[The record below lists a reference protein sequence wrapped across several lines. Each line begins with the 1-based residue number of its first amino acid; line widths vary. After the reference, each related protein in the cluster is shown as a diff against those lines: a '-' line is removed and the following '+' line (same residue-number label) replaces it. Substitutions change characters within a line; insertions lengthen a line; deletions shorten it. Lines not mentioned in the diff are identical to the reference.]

1 MKDSSNSLYDCVG
14 TLVQMQIDDGTPAAA
29 ATVGDGLLVIVCDC
43 SLLIVLVVVNVWK
56 GCFPRLACIQLL
68 AGCLFVF
75 VNYSTDTTTVLLI
88 ISELKLTN
96 S

>member
-75 VNYSTDTTTVLLI
+75 VNY
-88 ISELKLTN
+88 
-96 S
+96 

>member
-56 GCFPRLACIQLL
+56 GAFLVSHAFNSLL
-68 AGCLFVF
+68 DVCL
-75 VNYSTDTTTVLLI
+75 SLSTTVLILLQ
-88 ISELKLTN
+88 SFLFNNK
-96 S
+96 